1 MTKPR
6 LVKVRALFYVF
17 QQIIKKEAA
26 PILTQP
32 LVSILII
39 NVVMIPWSIR
49 RQIASITTPF
59 NISGDL
65 TKHIYSKRVVER

>member
-17 QQIIKKEAA
+17 QHVTKEAA

-32 LVSILII
+32 LDIFYFPGRNLVC
-39 NVVMIPWSIR
+39 
-49 RQIASITTPF
+49 
-59 NISGDL
+59 
-65 TKHIYSKRVVER
+65 SKYFRNFATSDNPTLSVDIKL

>member
-32 LVSILII
+32 
-39 NVVMIPWSIR
+39 
-49 RQIASITTPF
+49 Q
-59 NISGDL
+59 
-65 TKHIYSKRVVER
+65 